1 MTEEIKGKVYPDG
14 AYKEYEAAAAIT
26 PGEGIEI
33 SGVDNGNLQVQPVS
47 SVEPT
52 GASARF
58 ALAQRAPPRAVG
70 GDTSPVDQDY
80 NSGDNVQAFVF
91 DSGEEVENAFLAA
104 GGDLGTGSEANVSV
118 GDKLAFNDDGT
129 LKEATTAGA
138 EVAVALEAIDNSG
151 ASAGNPVRIAV
162 EVL

>member
-1 MTEEIKGKVYPDG
+1 MTEEVQGKTYPDG
-14 AYKEYEAAAAIT
+14 VYKEYEAAGTIT

-33 SGVDNGNLQVQPVS
+33 SGIDSGNLQVQPVS

-58 ALAQRAPPRAVG
+58 AVEQSRPPRAEP
-70 GDTSPVDQDY
+70 GDTSPIDQDY
-80 NSGDNVQAFVF
+80 ESGENVEARVF
-91 DSGEEVENAFLAA
+91 DSGEEVENALLAA
-104 GGDLGTGSEANVSV
+104 GGDLGTSSEADVSV

-138 EVAVALEAIDNSG
+138 EVAVALEANNNSG
-151 ASAGNPVRIAV
+151 ASAGNPVRIRV
-162 EVL
+162 EVI